1 MLFQSYFS
9 MGFQTN
15 PSGEI
20 GNDLPVLP
28 KPSRANC
35 SRAEKPSR
43 NWPTFQV
50 YLFFFLCN
58 CYDIPI
64 SMDCWENRHRKPIEF
79 SEKSGFDFSFSQV
92 TRHFLAMPK
101 CCGRHAGAFRCA
113 VSGGTFQ
120 SLENCVNMAMAVGCM
135 DMCFLNESWCIYY
148 MLCNMQ
154 YIYIYM

>member
-9 MGFQTN
+9 MVFKPIHPAKLVTTSLFSRSRVEPIAVGPKN
-15 PSGEI
+15 HPEI
-20 GNDLPVLP
+20 GQHF
-28 KPSRANC
+28 R
-35 SRAEKPSR
+35 
-43 NWPTFQV
+43 
-50 YLFFFLCN
+50 YIYIYMFFFLCN

-64 SMDCWENRHRKPIEF
+64 SMDCWENRHRKPIKF

-120 SLENCVNMAMAVGCM
+120 SLEN
-135 DMCFLNESWCIYY
+135 
-148 MLCNMQ
+148 
-154 YIYIYM
+154 